1 MHCSF
6 LLNQLASS
14 LACNSAISSRVTGAT
29 GKIIER
35 SLNIEHKNG
44 MPEAVMEKARVAGDF
59 YTRRPIS
66 GWVHLDD
73 DAGDALPGFWGDIR
87 HPSAGRSRELDLVRS
102 ITQIEDRYGSLAT
115 DSRIV
120 EVYCYVVI
128 AGQFPL
134 VFSPRRGA
142 DPNHRRERARVCGNS
157 SLHRRFLLLFSFGV
171 RAQCCLLPEIIR

>member
-1 MHCSF
+1 MDCSF

-29 GKIIER
+29 GKIRER

-66 GWVHLDD
+66 GRVHLND

-102 ITQIEDRYGSLAT
+102 FAQIVDRYGSLAS

-120 EVYCYVVI
+120 DVNREVSI
-128 AGQFPL
+128 RRQFTL
-134 VFSPRRGA
+134 VFSARRGA
-142 DPNHRRERARVCGNS
+142 DPNQRRERASAYGNS
-157 SLHRRFLLLFSFGV
+157 PLHH
-171 RAQCCLLPEIIR
+171 CLLH